1 MSGGANG
8 LDVCLV
14 CRQAFVSLVRA
25 TPAENDCWWLL
36 LRCGECG
43 TWHETVA
50 RGDAVEALEQAIDRG
65 LAEELRALRLDQLDL
80 DDFLPASR
88 VDQLD

>member
-1 MSGGANG
+1 VRRAASG

-14 CRQAFVSLVRA
+14 CGQPFVWLVRA
-25 TPAENDCWWLL
+25 TPAENDTWWLL

-50 RGDAVEALEQAIDRG
+50 GQDALESLERAIDRG
-65 LAEELRALRLDQLDL
+65 LLELAEDLLALRLDLVRHITP
-80 DDFLPASR
+80 FG
-88 VDQLD
+88 